1 MEGARAPP
9 LRHGG
14 RLLKSRKVV
23 SRGRDNFH
31 DVITM
36 SESGSVQFKKDNFT
50 SQFTVDSSF
59 ATTQG
64 THHPKIFAV
73 QTYFTHHA
81 DLLRCPRGR
90 IPNHD
95 SGSCTYRC
103 LHGL

>member
-14 RLLKSRKVV
+14 RLLKFRKVV

-36 SESGSVQFKKDNFT
+36 SESGSVEFKEDNFN
-50 SQFTVDSSF
+50 SQSGVDSSF
-59 ATTQG
+59 TTTHG
-64 THHPKIFAV
+64 THYPELFAV

-81 DLLRCPRGR
+81 DVPRCPRGR
-90 IPNHD
+90 ILNHD
-95 SGSCTYRC
+95 GGSCTYRC